1 MRWPSDAVLIT
12 SMVITWTAKS
22 RTAMTG
28 NPRLR
33 CVTNASVVSQY
44 ADFGVGAHGRP
55 RDVFQAA
62 GFDVHV
68 YGQQHL

>member
-1 MRWPSDAVLIT
+1 
-12 SMVITWTAKS
+12 
-22 RTAMTG
+22 MTG